1 MSGYMCF
8 AQQLFGVVT
17 DGLNREPIPGA
28 KIELKELQ
36 VATYTKNDGS
46 FSLEGDWPETLT
58 LQVSSAT
65 YESKVLSISCCDL
78 IEVVLYSDPHNMEE
92 VMVRVERR
100 ELQGSMTQK
109 TDYIELDK
117 LNVISPMSITEAL
130 TQIDG
135 VQMASYGP
143 LNAKPVI

>member
-28 KIELKELQ
+28 RIELKELQ
-36 VATYTKNDGS
+36 VATYTNNDGS

-78 IEVVLYSDPHNMEE
+78 IEVVLHSDPHNMEE

-100 ELQGSMTQK
+100 ELQ
-109 TDYIELDK
+109 
-117 LNVISPMSITEAL
+117 
-130 TQIDG
+130 
-135 VQMASYGP
+135 
-143 LNAKPVI
+143 